1 MSDAPKILVVLTSHD
16 KLGDTGKPTGWYL
29 VSPFSLALTPTPPHL
44 YNSPPLTTHQ
54 SELAHPYEV
63 LTSQGFQLTL
73 ASPTGGPAPLD
84 PSSIEAA
91 SNDDS
96 SQRFL
101 KEQNALW
108 EATEPLISFLGRAD
122 EFAALFFPGGHGPMF
137 DLAVDPTSQAL
148 VQEFADKGKVVAA
161 VCHGPAAL
169 VGAGKVLEG
178 KAVTGFTN
186 AEEEAVGL
194 DGVVPFLLE
203 DRLVEAVGKG
213 GRFEKA
219 AEKWGEKVVVDG
231 KLITGQNPASAKG
244 VGEAIARAVWGA

>member
-1 MSDAPKILVVLTSHD
+1 M
-16 KLGDTGKPTGWYL
+16 PTN
-29 VSPFSLALTPTPPHL
+29 TP
-44 YNSPPLTTHQ
+44 NQ
-54 SELAHPYEV
+54 SELAHPYDI

-91 SNDDS
+91 SGDDT

-101 KEQNALW
+101 TEQNALW
-108 EATEPLISFLGRAD
+108 EATEPLVSFLGRAD
-122 EFAALFFPGGHGPMF
+122 EFAAVFFPGGHGPMF

-148 VQEFADKGKVVAA
+148 VQEFAEKGKVVAA

-169 VGAGKVLEG
+169 VGVSAGPGGGYLLEG

-194 DGVVPFLLE
+194 EAVVPFSLE
-203 DRLVEAVGKG
+203 DRLAEVVGKG

-219 AEKWGEKVVVDG
+219 AENWAEKVVVDG

-244 VGEAIARAVWGA
+244 VGEAIARAVRGA

>member
-1 MSDAPKILVVLTSHD
+1 MSDAPKILVVLTSHG

-29 VSPFSLALTPTPPHL
+29 
-44 YNSPPLTTHQ
+44 
-54 SELAHPYEV
+54 SELAHPYDV
-63 LTSQGFQLTL
+63 LTAQGFHLTL
-73 ASPTGGPAPLD
+73 ASPTGGTAPLD

-91 SNDDS
+91 SDDS
-96 SQRFL
+96 ISQRFL
-101 KEQNALW
+101 TEQNALW
-108 EATEPLISFLGRAD
+108 EATEPLVSFLGRAD
-122 EFAALFFPGGHGPMF
+122 EFAAVFFPGGHGPMF

-148 VQEFADKGKVVAA
+148 VQEFAEKGKVVAA

-169 VGAGKVLEG
+169 VGVSGPGGYFLEG

-194 DGVVPFLLE
+194 DAVVPFALE
-203 DRLVEAVGKG
+203 DRLAEVVGKG

-219 AEKWGEKVVVDG
+219 TENWAEKVVVDG

-244 VGEAIARAVWGA
+244 VAEAIARAVRGA

>member
-1 MSDAPKILVVLTSHD
+1 MSDAPKILVVLTSHG

-29 VSPFSLALTPTPPHL
+29 
-44 YNSPPLTTHQ
+44 
-54 SELAHPYEV
+54 SELAHPYDI

-91 SNDDS
+91 SGDDT

-101 KEQNALW
+101 TEQNALW
-108 EATEPLISFLGRAD
+108 EATEPLVSFLGRAD
-122 EFAALFFPGGHGPMF
+122 EFAAVFFPGGHGPMF

-148 VQEFADKGKVVAA
+148 VQEFAEKGKVVAA

-169 VGAGKVLEG
+169 VGVSAGPGGGYLLEG

-194 DGVVPFLLE
+194 EAVVPFSLE
-203 DRLVEAVGKG
+203 DRLAEVVGKG

-219 AEKWGEKVVVDG
+219 AENWAEKVVVDG

-244 VGEAIARAVWGA
+244 VGEAIARAVRGA